1 MRLGRG
7 QRAVEFKS
15 SCAQSFW
22 SYLPLHDAWAAM
34 RCCWSVLPLPKL
46 NFMAKSDRDFVV
58 ACYDGQV
65 EAVTL
70 MLKSG
75 QFDGNT
81 STSGQSALCA
91 AAAGVRGGRPQ
102 SDEIKVRLVRL
113 LCAHGADP
121 NRFNWRKWSR
131 LDTPSPNG
139 LPSTHGCWTR
149 APTST
154 RSSTARR
161 PSCWCMRDPRYPPPH
176 PARGPAVVV
185 GHQRSSLGG
194 RGQAD
199 SDATLLDRGASPPSH
214 RNARS
219 RDRRRADDLH
229 QPR

>member
-1 MRLGRG
+1 MASLWLALQFDCGPGSLCEKAMRLGRG

-102 SDEIKVRLVRL
+102 SDEIKVRLIRL

-121 NRFNWRKWSR
+121 NRFNWRFAVSEAQR
-131 LDTPSPNG
+131 CLRADG
-139 LPSTHGCWTR
+139 VETHEIHTR
-149 APTST
+149 QAKMVSLTL
-154 RSSTARR
+154 
-161 PSCWCMRDPRYPPPH
+161 RDPERLRGRGDGIVGPGRRRGCALRRGHAPR
-176 PARGPAVVV
+176 ARFLR
-185 GHQRSSLGG
+185 RSSL
-194 RGQAD
+194 
-199 SDATLLDRGASPPSH
+199 SYDRI
-214 RNARS
+214 
-219 RDRRRADDLH
+219 
-229 QPR
+229 

>member
-1 MRLGRG
+1 MSRFLLILLLYFPVAAMASLWLALQFDCGSLCEKAMRLGRG

-91 AAAGVRGGRPQ
+91 AAAGVR
-102 SDEIKVRLVRL
+102 
-113 LCAHGADP
+113 
-121 NRFNWRKWSR
+121 
-131 LDTPSPNG
+131 
-139 LPSTHGCWTR
+139 
-149 APTST
+149 
-154 RSSTARR
+154 
-161 PSCWCMRDPRYPPPH
+161 
-176 PARGPAVVV
+176 
-185 GHQRSSLGG
+185 
-194 RGQAD
+194 
-199 SDATLLDRGASPPSH
+199 
-214 RNARS
+214 
-219 RDRRRADDLH
+219 
-229 QPR
+229 

>member
-1 MRLGRG
+1 
-7 QRAVEFKS
+7 
-15 SCAQSFW
+15 
-22 SYLPLHDAWAAM
+22 M

-102 SDEIKVRLVRL
+102 SDEIKVRLIRL

-121 NRFNWRKWSR
+121 NRFNWRFAVSEAQR
-131 LDTPSPNG
+131 CLRADGVETHEIHTSGENG
-139 LPSTHGCWTR
+139 LPYT
-149 APTST
+149 T
-154 RSSTARR
+154 RS
-161 PSCWCMRDPRYPPPH
+161 
-176 PARGPAVVV
+176 
-185 GHQRSSLGG
+185 
-194 RGQAD
+194 
-199 SDATLLDRGASPPSH
+199 
-214 RNARS
+214 
-219 RDRRRADDLH
+219 
-229 QPR
+229 

>member
-1 MRLGRG
+1 MRG
-7 QRAVEFKS
+7 QRQERAIAFKS

-91 AAAGVRGGRPQ
+91 AAAAPEDEKTAVTRGPR
-102 SDEIKVRLVRL
+102 IAAAR
-113 LCAHGADP
+113 LCAAAQ
-121 NRFNWRKWSR
+121 R
-131 LDTPSPNG
+131 LD
-139 LPSTHGCWTR
+139 
-149 APTST
+149 
-154 RSSTARR
+154 RS
-161 PSCWCMRDPRYPPPH
+161 
-176 PARGPAVVV
+176 GV
-185 GHQRSSLGG
+185 
-194 RGQAD
+194 
-199 SDATLLDRGASPPSH
+199 
-214 RNARS
+214 
-219 RDRRRADDLH
+219 
-229 QPR
+229 